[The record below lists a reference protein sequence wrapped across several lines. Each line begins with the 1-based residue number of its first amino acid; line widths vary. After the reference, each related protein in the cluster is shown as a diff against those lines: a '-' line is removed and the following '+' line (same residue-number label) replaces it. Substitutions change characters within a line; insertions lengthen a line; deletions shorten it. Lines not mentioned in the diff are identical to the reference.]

1 MPIIGS
7 LAGVSSRGLG
17 GLRTFG
23 AAVVN
28 SFESIQTITVGSGG
42 QATIEFTSIPSTYK
56 HLHLRTSDKISR
68 SLPGMS
74 GGIRIKFNSDSTT
87 GNYFSQRLLSD
98 GGNPHYGNVYTGYST
113 GAYVFDS
120 VGNSGASAIFSST
133 LIDIFDYSNTNAI
146 TTVRTMGG
154 GTPSSGAEAYF
165 FGGMWNSTATVTT
178 ITLTEPSYNWV
189 EGTTISLYG
198 VKG

>member
-1 MPIIGS
+1 MPLLTTQSAKSYGWGTLASS
-7 LAGVSSRGLG
+7 LAGD
-17 GLRTFG
+17 FQ
-23 AAVVN
+23 
-28 SFESIQTITVGSGG
+28 SIQTITVGSGG

-68 SLPGMS
+68 SLATMS

-98 GGNPHYGNVYTGYST
+98 GANPHYGNVYTGYST
-113 GAYVFDS
+113 GAYLFDS
-120 VGNSGASAIFSST
+120 VGNGGPSQVFSST
-133 LIDIFDYSNTNAI
+133 LIDIFDYANTNAV

-154 GTPSSGAEAYF
+154 GTPASGAEAYF
-165 FGGMWNSTATVTT
+165 FGGMWNSTAAVTT